1 MKHSCCR
8 KAKEH
13 CEIAESWLGPKPLG
27 PRRVKM
33 LDLKDPHSTLL
44 PRGTMTRNLGT
55 ASTLQRPSEAQD
67 SMHQVLADESGAG
80 SKKA

>member
-1 MKHSCCR
+1 MKHPCCR
-8 KAKEH
+8 KAKEF

-33 LDLKDPHSTLL
+33 LDLTDSNSTLL
-44 PRGTMTRNLGT
+44 PRGKLTRNLGT
-55 ASTLQRPSEAQD
+55 ASTLRHRSEAQD